1 MASRFS
7 PEMAQGLVWIGLS
20 STHIAR
26 RLREWAR
33 VTVVYLNNMTCRG
46 IIGLVVTVLVTSACA
61 DEKKPAVASNAS
73 ATPVANVRASNDTN
87 SQKFSDDATRGNLNI
102 SDEIRKACGLTD
114 SEAYFAFD
122 SAHVRPQDQ
131 KILKK
136 LADCFSTGV
145 MKGREMRLVGHAD
158 PRGSADYNM
167 ALGGR
172 RSDNVKSVISSQ
184 GLSAQR
190 IATTS
195 RGAMDATG
203 TDESSWARD
212 RRVDVNVGD

>member
-1 MASRFS
+1 MMYRSSFVGVA
-7 PEMAQGLVWIGLS
+7 LVLAI
-20 STHIAR
+20 
-26 RLREWAR
+26 
-33 VTVVYLNNMTCRG
+33 
-46 IIGLVVTVLVTSACA
+46 SACA
-61 DEKKPAVASNAS
+61 DEKKPVVAPTPS
-73 ATPVANVRASNDTN
+73 AAPATGATGADSKNPKPD
-87 SQKFSDDATRGNLNI
+87 DDATRGNLNI

-136 LADCFSTGV
+136 LADCFSTGA
-145 MKGREMRLVGHAD
+145 MRGREMRLIGHAD

-167 ALGGR
+167 ALGGK
-172 RSDNVKSVISSQ
+172 RSDNVKLIISGQ

-203 TDESSWARD
+203 TDEASWASD
-212 RRVDVNVGD
+212 RRVDVNLGD